1 MKNDVSKMTD
11 VTVWN
16 ISEGIG
22 MVSNELDSAN
32 GSVKY
37 TSLVMGNA
45 ETELGMRGID
55 ENSGMESVLNPGYWV
70 EKVGVGSCVVVTEVP
85 VAGCRKLV
93 VCNITDLTV

>member
-1 MKNDVSKMTD
+1 MEECTGAMKNDVSKMTD

-22 MVSNELDSAN
+22 MVSNELDSPN

-45 ETELGMRGID
+45 ETELGKGGID

-70 EKVGVGSCVVVTEVP
+70 ENVGVGSCVVVT
-85 VAGCRKLV
+85 
-93 VCNITDLTV
+93 